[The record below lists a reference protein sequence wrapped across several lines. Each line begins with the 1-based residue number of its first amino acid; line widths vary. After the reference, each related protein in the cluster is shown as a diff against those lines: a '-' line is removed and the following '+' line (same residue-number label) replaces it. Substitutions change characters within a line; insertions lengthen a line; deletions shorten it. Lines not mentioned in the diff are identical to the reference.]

1 MRITTPERLED
12 EDVIEKTLR
21 PGNLSEF
28 VGQIRIKDNLG
39 ISIKAAEKRDEAM
52 DHCLFY
58 GPPGLGKTTL
68 AYIMAKELDVNI
80 IAISGPVIE
89 KPGDLCG
96 ILTKLEKRD
105 VLFIDEIHR
114 IGKTAE
120 EYLYPAMED
129 FKLDIMLDT
138 GPNARSIRINLNPFT
153 LIGATTRTGTLSS
166 PLRSRFD
173 LSFRLGFYSVDE
185 LELIIRR
192 SSEILKTEIDTKSCF
207 EIAKRAR
214 GTPRIGNRLL
224 KRVRDYAEVKSDGNI
239 KPGLTKKALDMLGVD
254 ETGFGELDKEI
265 LSTIVEKYNGG
276 PVGLNTIATSI
287 SEEPE
292 TIEDVFE
299 PYLIQQGFIKRTS
312 RGREATQKAYEYLGK
327 KKPSL
332 F

>member
-1 MRITTPERLED
+1 MRIVTPERLEG
-12 EDVIEKTLR
+12 EEGIEKTLR
-21 PGNLSEF
+21 PSSLNEF
-28 VGQIRIKDNLG
+28 TGQTRVKENLG
-39 ISIKAAEKRDEAM
+39 ISITAARKRDEAM

-114 IGKTAE
+114 IGKPAE

-224 KRVRDYAEVKSDGNI
+224 KRVRDYAEVKSDGKI

-265 LSTIVEKYNGG
+265 ISTIVEKYNGG

-287 SEEPE
+287 SEESE

-312 RGREATQKAYEYLGK
+312 RGREATQKAYQYLKRK
-327 KKPSL
+327 KTPL